1 MTNVTHV
8 ITTIERGGA
17 EKQLLI
23 LAEQQVRLGIEVS
36 IIYLKGNSELE
47 TDLRSVGVE
56 SIQLLSGKNPLAQL
70 IKLKKLIKMTSNVHA
85 HLPRAELLCR
95 MSLPTHIN
103 FIVSRHNAEP
113 FFPGAPNFLSI
124 LLSRFVL
131 SKARHIIAISNAV
144 AEYLLSKSEVKD
156 SKRLRVIH
164 YGRNTTSIPKLELK
178 EPTKLVGTV
187 ARLTEQKEY
196 KTLLET
202 FQLIHKVRPEYRLQ
216 IVGVGHLEGSL
227 KTLSKALGLETS
239 VDWIGKVRDP
249 NEYIANW
256 DVFILT
262 SLYEGFGLVLLEAMS
277 MGVPIVASMN
287 SAIPEVLGL
296 EHPGLATTS
305 DPLDFYTKVLAQL
318 DPRVRDQTISLQD
331 LNLAKFDP
339 KLMAQKIDE
348 LYV

>member
-23 LAEQQVRLGIEVS
+23 LVEQQVRLGIDVS
-36 IIYLKGNSELE
+36 IVYLKGKPELE
-47 TDLRSVGVE
+47 ADLRSVGVE
-56 SIQLLSGKNPLAQL
+56 SIQLSSGKNPLAQL
-70 IKLKKLIKMTSNVHA
+70 IKLKTLIKLSSNVHA

-95 MSLPTHIN
+95 MSLPTHTN

-113 FFPGAPNFLSI
+113 FFPGAPNFISI

-131 SKARHIIAISNAV
+131 SRARHIIAISNAV
-144 AEYLLSKSEVKD
+144 AEYLLSKNEVKD

-164 YGRNTTSIPKLELK
+164 YGRNTRSIPRLQLK
-178 EPTKLVGTV
+178 EPSKLVGTV
-187 ARLTEQKEY
+187 ARLTEQKDY

-216 IVGVGHLEGSL
+216 IVGVGHLEESL
-227 KTLSKALGLETS
+227 KTLSKALGLEAS
-239 VDWIGKVRDP
+239 VDWIGKVKDP

-262 SLYEGFGLVLLEAMS
+262 SLYEGFGLVLLEAML

-305 DPLDFYTKVLAQL
+305 DPLDFYRKVLAQL
-318 DPRVRDQTISLQD
+318 DPRVREQTISLQD